1 MKDDLTN
8 KIVGSVSSQ
17 GGFPLVVKVSEIST
31 TQFSQGNSS
40 RTDRPNKYRQ
50 SMSYGDL
57 KECLPFLARRATE
70 NKAVLE
76 GRGGATAERVRLGRE
91 IRRRLLSIGT

>member
-8 KIVGSVSSQ
+8 RVTGTVTAE
-17 GGFPLVVKVSEIST
+17 GGFPLVVKVCQETFHNRAKLTII
-31 TQFSQGNSS
+31 
-40 RTDRPNKYRQ
+40 Q
-50 SMSYGDL
+50 SMSYGEL

-76 GRGGATAERVRLGRE
+76 GRGGAASERVRLGRE
-91 IRRRLLSIGT
+91 IRRRLIPFSS

>member
-8 KIVGSVSSQ
+8 KITGTIETE
-17 GGFPLVVKVSEIST
+17 GGFPLVVKVSASPN
-31 TQFSQGNSS
+31 NSAMVFL
-40 RTDRPNKYRQ
+40 TLLLPQ

-76 GRGGATAERVRLGRE
+76 GRGGAAAERIRLGRE
-91 IRRRLLSIGT
+91 IRRRLLPWSS

>member
-8 KIVGSVSSQ
+8 RITGSLTAD
-17 GGFPLVVKVSEIST
+17 GGFPLVVKVSRMCRLLTRSVDANCA
-31 TQFSQGNSS
+31 FS
-40 RTDRPNKYRQ
+40 Q

-76 GRGGATAERVRLGRE
+76 GRGGAAAERVRLGRE
-91 IRRRLLSIGT
+91 IRRRVLPFY

>member
-1 MKDDLTN
+1 MRDDLTN
-8 KIVGSVSSQ
+8 KITGSVTTD
-17 GGFPLVVKVSEIST
+17 GGFPLVVK
-31 TQFSQGNSS
+31 
-40 RTDRPNKYRQ
+40 

-76 GRGGATAERVRLGRE
+76 GRGGAAAERARLGSE
-91 IRRRLLSIGT
+91 ICRRVLPFA

>member
-8 KIVGSVSSQ
+8 RITGSIVSSEA
-17 GGFPLVVKVSEIST
+17 GLPLVVK
-31 TQFSQGNSS
+31 
-40 RTDRPNKYRQ
+40 

-76 GRGGATAERVRLGRE
+76 GRGGAVAERVRLGRE
-91 IRRRLLSIGT
+91 IRRRLLPFSSRPPIEL

>member
-8 KIVGSVSSQ
+8 KIAGSVVTE
-17 GGFPLVVKVSEIST
+17 GGFPLVVKVSPST
-31 TQFSQGNSS
+31 STQSRGNALVLLQEADPS
-40 RTDRPNKYRQ
+40 Q

-70 NKAVLE
+70 NKTILE
-76 GRGGATAERVRLGRE
+76 GRGGAVAERVRLGKE
-91 IRRRLLSIGT
+91 LRRRLSLFS

>member
-8 KIVGSVSSQ
+8 KITGSVATEN
-17 GGFPLVVKVSEIST
+17 GFPLVVK
-31 TQFSQGNSS
+31 
-40 RTDRPNKYRQ
+40 

-76 GRGGATAERVRLGRE
+76 GRGGAVAERVRLGRE
-91 IRRRLLSIGT
+91 IVRRVVPFWG

>member
-8 KIVGSVSSQ
+8 RITGSLAVD
-17 GGFPLVVKVSEIST
+17 GGFPLVVKV
-31 TQFSQGNSS
+31 
-40 RTDRPNKYRQ
+40 RHMYRPLIRHFNTNCATSQ

-76 GRGGATAERVRLGRE
+76 GRGGAAAERVRLGRE
-91 IRRRLLSIGT
+91 IRRRVLPFY

>member
-8 KIVGSVSSQ
+8 RIVGSISTE
-17 GGFPLVVKVSEIST
+17 GGFPLVVKVRQEDLIS
-31 TQFSQGNSS
+31 SLYENI
-40 RTDRPNKYRQ
+40 TDIISHLQ

-76 GRGGATAERVRLGRE
+76 GRGGAAAERRRLGRE
-91 IRRRLLSIGT
+91 VLRRLLPLYS

>member
-8 KIVGSVSSQ
+8 RSTGSLAAD
-17 GGFPLVVKVSEIST
+17 GGLPLVVKV
-31 TQFSQGNSS
+31 
-40 RTDRPNKYRQ
+40 RHMCRPLVRPVNTNCAYSQ

-76 GRGGATAERVRLGRE
+76 GRGGAAAERVRLGRE
-91 IRRRLLSIGT
+91 IRRRLLPFY

>member
-8 KIVGSVSSQ
+8 RVTGTVTAE
-17 GGFPLVVKVSEIST
+17 GGFPLVVKVCQETFHNRSKLIII
-31 TQFSQGNSS
+31 
-40 RTDRPNKYRQ
+40 Q
-50 SMSYGDL
+50 SMSYGEL

-76 GRGGATAERVRLGRE
+76 GRGGAASERVRLGRE
-91 IRRRLLSIGT
+91 IRRRLIPFSS

>member
-8 KIVGSVSSQ
+8 KITGSIEAE
-17 GGFPLVVKVSEIST
+17 GGLPLVVK
-31 TQFSQGNSS
+31 
-40 RTDRPNKYRQ
+40 

-57 KECLPFLARRATE
+57 KECLPFLASRAIE

-76 GRGGATAERVRLGRE
+76 GRGGAAAERVRLG
-91 IRRRLLSIGT
+91 